1 MKTKLYERNRIYIS
15 DEKQVKIKKFKV
27 FLGGAGLGSNIAEV
41 ALRLGFEN
49 ITIADGDLV
58 SESNLNRQN
67 YTQKDIG
74 RKKVDVLKER
84 LLSINPNAQITAI
97 ASYIDKDNVRDLL
110 VGHDVAINAID
121 FTSDIPFLFDEVC
134 KELGI
139 TVLHP
144 FNVGF
149 AGVVM
154 VIKPDSPSFRSL
166 IDKNKDS
173 ELPPEVKAIRYVVD
187 YFNYWAKPKLWMD
200 DILYQYQ
207 KENFTTQP
215 PQLSI
220 ASSYVAGMV
229 ASVLYRLAIGGF
241 VKVLPKFYYYSEY
254 DDLN

>member
-1 MKTKLYERNRIYIS
+1 MDKKLYERNRIYIS
-15 DEKQVKIKKFKV
+15 DEKQNQIKNFRV
-27 FLGGAGLGSNIAEV
+27 FIGGAGLGSNIAEV
-41 ALRLGFEN
+41 ALRLGFEY

-67 YTQKDIG
+67 YAQKDIG

-84 LLSINPNAQITAI
+84 LLAINPNAQISTI
-97 ASYIDKDNVRDLL
+97 SSFIDRDNVRDLL
-110 VGHDVAINAID
+110 AEHNVAINAID
-121 FTSDIPFLFDEVC
+121 FTSDIPFLFDDVC
-134 KELGI
+134 RELGI

-154 VIKPDSPSFRSL
+154 VAKPDSLSFRRI
-166 IDKNKDS
+166 IDENEDS

-187 YFNYWAKPKLWMD
+187 YFNYWGKPKLWLD
-200 DILYQYQ
+200 DVLYQYQ

-220 ASSYVAGMV
+220 ASCYVAGMV
-229 ASVLYRLAIGGF
+229 TSVLYRLATGGF